1 MLQAIKAL
9 LQELL
14 QYLPRQN
21 LNFEPNRQR
30 LKLNRTTYPKYIC
43 NETQNCLRIIF
54 FKTLQQV
61 QNVLNISVLI
71 GVTVV
76 ALKLLKM
83 ISAGLSD
90 VNLALVLDIDAFLLL
105 TVSSLWG
112 VFVELVFFNGWQ
124 RSNI

>member
-1 MLQAIKAL
+1 VLQAIKAL

-54 FKTLQQV
+54 FETLQQV

-71 GVTVV
+71 G
-76 ALKLLKM
+76 LQLINLLS
-83 ISAGLSD
+83 I
-90 VNLALVLDIDAFLLL
+90 
-105 TVSSLWG
+105 
-112 VFVELVFFNGWQ
+112 FVEVIGLVPAE
-124 RSNI
+124 RDL

>member
-1 MLQAIKAL
+1 M
-9 LQELL
+9 
-14 QYLPRQN
+14 
-21 LNFEPNRQR
+21 
-30 LKLNRTTYPKYIC
+30 
-43 NETQNCLRIIF
+43 
-54 FKTLQQV
+54 
-61 QNVLNISVLI
+61 I

-124 RSNI
+124 RSNIQLILSALSIPHLRMCGDLWLSIHLSR